1 MTTFD
6 LEALFARNRALFGDI
21 RMEAADDE
29 KPDEGDAAGDEGASD
44 AGSGD
49 DDAADKAV
57 EEKAAADAL
66 GDAGKQAL
74 DRMKARVKK
83 ERDRAAAAEKAL
95 ADAQKPAGDD
105 EKPDLEKIR
114 AEARAEAETA
124 ALRDRVMDKIEA
136 KAGAK
141 FAIDTEDVA
150 ALLMRRHDLE
160 DFLDDGK
167 IDVEAIQQALDDLL
181 DKQPRLAATVTQGDD
196 KKFKGGADGGA
207 RGKASKSQLTEA
219 DVKRLAAENKHAE
232 IEQARVDGRLNE
244 LLGIK

>member
-1 MTTFD
+1 MTLFGLD
-6 LEALFARNRALFGDI
+6 LEELFARNRALFGDA
-21 RMEAADDE
+21 RMEADNEDGDDENADDTN
-29 KPDEGDAAGDEGASD
+29 DDADKS
-44 AGSGD
+44 D
-49 DDAADKAV
+49 DDKANDEDKAA

-74 DRMKARVKK
+74 DRMKARLKK
-83 ERDRAAAAEKAL
+83 EREARTAAEKAL
-95 ADAQKPAGDD
+95 ADSKKPADD
-105 EKPDLEKIR
+105 DKPDLDKIR

-136 KAGAK
+136 KAGAR
-141 FAIDTEDVA
+141 FGIDTEDVA

-167 IDVEAIQQALDDLL
+167 IDVEAITEALNDLL
-181 DKQPRLAATVTQGDD
+181 EKQPRLAVTQGDD

-219 DVKRLAAENKHAE
+219 DVKKLAAEGKHAE
-232 IEQARVDGRLNE
+232 IEQARLDGRLNE

>member
-1 MTTFD
+1 MTLD
-6 LEALFARNRALFGDI
+6 LDDLFARNRAMFGDL
-21 RMEAADDE
+21 RMEATDDNADEPDDADKTDENAAADDAST
-29 KPDEGDAAGDEGASD
+29 DE
-44 AGSGD
+44 
-49 DDAADKAV
+49 ADKAA

-74 DRMKARVKK
+74 DRMKARLKK

-105 EKPDLEKIR
+105 EKPDLDKIR

-167 IDVEAIQQALDDLL
+167 IDVEAIQQALNDLL
-181 DKQPRLAATVTQGDD
+181 DKQPRLAATVTQGDE

-219 DVKRLAAENKHAE
+219 DVKRMAAEGKHAE
-232 IEQARVDGRLNE
+232 IEQARTDGRLNE
-244 LLGIK
+244 LLKIK